1 MWLAFLGGLLVGLLL
16 YPLWGELLRQLVL
29 LLIQRRMARR
39 LDVLEARAQT
49 YLLSQ
54 TAAVLRTTEVAT
66 SPLPV
71 NPRLN

>member
-54 TAAVLRTTEVAT
+54 TAAVLRPTEVAP

>member
-29 LLIQRRMARR
+29 LLIHRRLARR

-54 TAAVLRTTEVAT
+54 AATLRTTEVAT